1 MYTFWWRNSGRCFA
15 LPHFNMRLFTPSD
28 DVIERL
34 HALYVAVQDGGVCEV
49 VGVIE
54 LFTST
59 VVVVPRSGVQAANAV
74 VEEPL

>member
-1 MYTFWWRNSGRCFA
+1 
-15 LPHFNMRLFTPSD
+15 MRLFTPSD
-28 DVIERL
+28 GVLEHL
-34 HALYVAVQDGGVCEV
+34 HALYVTIQDGGVCEV

-59 VVVVPRSGVQAANAV
+59 VVEVPGSGVQAANAV

>member
-1 MYTFWWRNSGRCFA
+1 
-15 LPHFNMRLFTPSD
+15 MRLFTPSD
-28 DVIERL
+28 DVIEHL
-34 HALYVAVQDGGVCEV
+34 HALYVAVQDDGVCEV

-59 VVVVPRSGVQAANAV
+59 VVEVPGSGVQAANAV